1 MRYGQFCYIWKG
13 LAQDLDSLDREA
25 FSGEGKVCD
34 SFKIEGSAYAP
45 SYRSGNEPN
54 PDDVGPWISCC
65 CRSFGGLIIFQ

>member
-34 SFKIEGSAYAP
+34 SVREYYFVLTTY
-45 SYRSGNEPN
+45 YLLLT
-54 PDDVGPWISCC
+54 C
-65 CRSFGGLIIFQ
+65 